1 MGKYSVTLWL
11 VLAACAS
18 LAALVL
24 PLAWV
29 VVVVVWVVLGTVAC
43 LDNINY
49 VSYDIL
55 LVFYLLAVFEPF
67 VLKLKLFFGVNEI
80 DFSFWSGLHRLGSFN
95 LIILCGVGG
104 DCVVVVVEGAGYSP
118 RKPPSAMLNSF

>member
-1 MGKYSVTLWL
+1 VTLWL

-18 LAALVL
+18 FAALVL
-24 PLAWV
+24 PLAWGLV
-29 VVVVVWVVLGTVAC
+29 GVGWEELGMAAC
-43 LDNINY
+43 
-49 VSYDIL
+49 
-55 LVFYLLAVFEPF
+55 LLAVFEPF
-67 VLKLKLFFGVNEI
+67 VLKLFFGVSEI

-104 DCVVVVVEGAGYSP
+104 DCVVEVVVGTGYSP